1 MKSSTAKKS
10 LGAVLVCAT
19 VLVPAI
25 ASANYP
31 PVPKDLGR
39 RVETRVLA
47 PAVIATTAAVAI
59 KREAIAV
66 VVEPKANLRTL
77 TLRAVNQRTG
87 RVTTRTI
94 IVRTVADTVTA
105 QVVLPAGRYRVQVIG
120 TLKNGRVV
128 RWNAGAHN
136 VIAKSR

>member
-47 PAVIATTAAVAI
+47 PAFIAPAAVAI
-59 KREAIAV
+59 GRGAIAV
-66 VVEPKANLRTL
+66 VVEPKASLSRL
-77 TLRAVNQRTG
+77 TLMAVNSDTG
-87 RVTTRTI
+87 HVTSRTI
-94 IVRTVADTVTA
+94 IVRTDADTVTV
-105 QVVLPAGRYRVQVIG
+105 QVVVPAGRYRVQVIG
-120 TLKNGRVV
+120 TLNSGRRVT
-128 RWNAGAHN
+128 WKAGQHN
-136 VIAKSR
+136 VKAKSR